1 MSVNAAG
8 GTRRRRRLV
17 LVGVAIAAILAIG
30 YIAFTFLDS
39 QARDALRGTV
49 EFGTGGAACDVEGR
63 GSSFPSGVASVYEVA
78 HLTRVVEAAEVVTFQ
93 VSLDGAQVASVPRT
107 FDESGD
113 CFGGTL
119 PGELLTP
126 GRYRIEYLVGAELL
140 ASGEF
145 DIVP

>member
-1 MSVNAAG
+1 MSVPAAG
-8 GTRRRRRLV
+8 GTRRGRRLV
-17 LVGVAIAAILAIG
+17 LVGIVIAAIVIIG
-30 YIAFTFLDS
+30 YIAFTVLGS
-39 QARDALRGTV
+39 QAREAQRGTV

-63 GSSFPSGVASVYEVA
+63 SSSFPSGVASIYEVA
-78 HLTRVVEAAEVVTFQ
+78 HLAREVQAAEVVTFR
-93 VSLDGAQVASVPRT
+93 VSLDGTQVASVPRT
-107 FDESGD
+107 FDASGD

-126 GRYRIEYLVGAELL
+126 GRYRVEYLVGAELL